1 MTGVRCCLG
10 FRTCCQSV
18 ACRRGPALQSLKSG
32 PHRRCHTP
40 CEWQANS
47 RWQRGTRVL
56 DVHLNPCSLT
66 PCPAPR
72 RTRAACPRVVLAS
85 HRQNQPRPI
94 APTRSVPPEHVAA
107 PAALTSATVR
117 ASRNR
122 DTQRHQRIIST
133 STAHNTLSSCYKR
146 HYRPPLD
153 HLGVRAWAHLSDA
166 AVADDCRNE
175 TLGDV
180 AGGVPR
186 PLRSAARVVK
196 DVRDDARG
204 PVDCIE
210 NPVDG
215 SSTYIGLPT
224 DDSGSVLAKECC
236 TCCGRGNGVRRQR
249 QVVGVVPAPS
259 RHRLVGVPHQ
269 ESRRRGG
276 SVRVRVPT
284 PSRSTSI
291 EYKHLVASKGILHT
305 KPYAHIHMH
314 TVAVRFSHIRTRPH
328 LLQHA

>member
-1 MTGVRCCLG
+1 MH
-10 FRTCCQSV
+10 S
-18 ACRRGPALQSLKSG
+18 RRSRLAVHFLVST
-32 PHRRCHTP
+32 R
-40 CEWQANS
+40 ANS
-47 RWQRGTRVL
+47 EISDRTQRTL
-56 DVHLNPCSLT
+56 LASAVHQLT

-259 RHRLVGVPHQ
+259 RHRLVGVP
-269 ESRRRGG
+269 
-276 SVRVRVPT
+276 PAT
-284 PSRSTSI
+284 P
-291 EYKHLVASKGILHT
+291 
-305 KPYAHIHMH
+305 PYVVSH
-314 TVAVRFSHIRTRPH
+314 TVEHRSQPAQT
-328 LLQHA
+328 